1 MESEEF
7 IKKCGVLALA
17 LLLFYTSYAWIREAP
32 LERARAAKTSHWIP
46 AIATVT
52 GKRIAHQYV
61 PEIGDENILV
71 LSLSWSVGTQTISIE
86 YGQIR
91 STKIDDVNRS
101 SAERPLGCEMA
112 IKVDPANPRRFTF
125 VEFEAFEGHE
135 GTLSYMMGIVYF
147 VLGLFCLVVVCYR
160 KESNY

>member
-7 IKKCGVLALA
+7 IKKCGALALA
-17 LLLFYTSYAWIREAP
+17 LLLFYASYAWIREAP
-32 LERARAAKTSHWIP
+32 FERARDAKTSHWIP

-71 LSLSWSVGTQTISIE
+71 LNYSWSVGTQTISVE

-91 STKIDDVNRS
+91 STNIDDVNRF
-101 SAERPLGCEMA
+101 SAERPLGCELA
-112 IKVDPANPRRFTF
+112 IKVDPANLRRFIF
-125 VEFEAFEGHE
+125 VEFEALEGH
-135 GTLSYMMGIVYF
+135 GVTLTYMMGILYF
-147 VLGLFCLVVVCYR
+147 VLGLYCLKVVFLR

>member
-17 LLLFYTSYAWIREAP
+17 LLLFYASYAWIREAP
-32 LERARAAKTSHWIP
+32 LERSRDAKTSHWIP

-61 PEIGDENILV
+61 HGIGDENILV
-71 LSLSWSVGTQTISIE
+71 LNYSWSVGTQTISIE

-91 STKIDDVNRS
+91 SIDMDDVNRF
-101 SAERPLGCEMA
+101 SAKRPLGCELS
-112 IKVDPANPRRFTF
+112 IKVDPVNPRRFIF
-125 VEFEAFEGHE
+125 VEFEALEGHG
-135 GTLSYMMGIVYF
+135 GTFAYMMGILYF
-147 VLGLFCLVVVCYR
+147 VLGLCFLKVVFSR

>member
-7 IKKCGVLALA
+7 IKKCGALALA
-17 LLLFYTSYAWIREAP
+17 LLLFYASYAWIREAP
-32 LERARAAKTSHWIP
+32 LERARDAKTSHWIP

-71 LSLSWSVGTQTISIE
+71 LNYSWSVGTQTISIE

-91 STKIDDVNRS
+91 STNIDDVNRF
-101 SAERPLGCEMA
+101 SAERPLGCELA
-112 IKVDPANPRRFTF
+112 IKVDPANLRRFIF
-125 VEFEAFEGHE
+125 VEFEALEGH
-135 GTLSYMMGIVYF
+135 GVTLTYMMGILYF
-147 VLGLFCLVVVCYR
+147 VLGLYFLIVVLR
-160 KESNY
+160 KKSNY